1 MSEFLNVSGLR
12 VRRGKRLTLS
22 IESLRLEAGG
32 ILAVAGPNGA
42 GKSTLLMALARL
54 IPLER
59 GEIWLNGHPASAESA
74 LRYRRRLGLVM
85 QSPLLFDCSVY
96 ENIACGLRFRGL
108 PEKEIRL
115 RVEKWLERLAISPL
129 AERRAAQ
136 LSGGEGQRVS
146 LARALALE
154 PELLL
159 LDEPFSALDAP
170 TRLRLLDDLRR
181 LLRETN
187 TTTLFI
193 THDLAE
199 ARHLASSLAILLDGR
214 LAQSAAPEQVFSQP
228 ASAQVR
234 AFLGI

>member
-1 MSEFLNVSGLR
+1 MSEFLKVTGLQ
-12 VRRGKRLTLS
+12 VRRGKRLALQ
-22 IESLRLEAGG
+22 IEALNLPAGE

-42 GKSTLLMALARL
+42 GKSTLLLTLARL
-54 IPLER
+54 ITPER

-85 QSPLLFDCSVY
+85 QSPLLFDTSVY

-108 PEKEIRL
+108 PQAEIRA
-115 RVEKWLERLAISPL
+115 RVEKWLERLKISPL
-129 AERRAAQ
+129 AKRRAAE

-146 LARALALE
+146 LARALALQ

-170 TRLRLLDDLRR
+170 TRAQLLDDLGR
-181 LLRETN
+181 LLGETG
-187 TTTLFI
+187 TTTLFV

-199 ARHLASSLAILLDGR
+199 ARQIATRLAIILEGR
-214 LAQSAAPEQVFSQP
+214 LAQVDQPQRVFAQP

-234 AFLGI
+234 AFLKI

>member
-1 MSEFLNVSGLR
+1 MSEFLKLTDWR
-12 VRRGKRLTLS
+12 VRRGKRLALTV
-22 IESLRLEAGG
+22 ESLQLEAGG
-32 ILAVAGPNGA
+32 VLAVAGPNGA

-59 GEIWLNGHPASAESA
+59 GEIWLNGRPACAESA

-85 QSPLLFDCSVY
+85 QSPLLFDTSVY
-96 ENIACGLRFRGL
+96 ENVACGLRFRGL
-108 PEKEIRL
+108 PEKEIRS
-115 RVEKWLERLAISPL
+115 RVEKWLERLKIFPL
-129 AERRAAQ
+129 AKRRAAE

-170 TRLRLLDDLRR
+170 TRAHLLDDLRR
-181 LLRETN
+181 LLAETG
-187 TTTLFI
+187 TTTLFV
-193 THDLAE
+193 THDLEE
-199 ARHLASSLAILLDGR
+199 ARQIATRLAIILGGR
-214 LAQSAAPEQVFSQP
+214 LAQVDAPEQIFSQP
-228 ASAQVR
+228 VSQEVR